1 MPTLSHSRRTCAPS
15 STSVSSCWC
24 LRAPH
29 STFASS
35 LMRRISAPFATTA
48 KSEVWHPSYLPEF
61 VFARFAWA
69 IFHHGPVLFTTKPR
83 VITVRNEDTEEWQG
97 QTKDGRQWHGGQAQ
111 TRKDIIPGQKEQGKI
126 RPGSE
131 MKPATMVRVPIPT
144 QGLSFTTAPP
154 LALLP
159 PLHSVLHSF
168 LLQGW
173 KFPD

>member
-1 MPTLSHSRRTCAPS
+1 MLPTLSHSGRTCAPS
-15 STSVSSCWC
+15 STSVSSCWR

-35 LMRRISAPFATTA
+35 LMRRISAHLPQPLSP
-48 KSEVWHPSYLPEF
+48 KSGIRRISRIRLRTICMGYLPP
-61 VFARFAWA
+61 RLG
-69 IFHHGPVLFTTKPR
+69 IITTKPR
-83 VITVRNEDTEEWQG
+83 VVTVRNEDTEEWQG

-111 TRKDIIPGQKEQGKI
+111 TRKDIILGQKEQGKI

-159 PLHSVLHSF
+159 PLHSVIHSF